1 MKIKISEKL
10 SWKNFFLAS
19 IGNAY
24 TFNLKNH
31 LVLKLK
37 YPSIKDWRS
46 INWRVWQKGPP
57 PGSDRANNML
67 WKIFQ
72 GYSEKKSHCFKNSL
86 KKSNFWSNLL
96 LFSFCS
102 AKEHTARPHG
112 TRPYWTLTLL
122 GHCFGIGPKKFEIHW
137 FTLFYPNQVKIWQ
150 EIDLH
155 HVWDF
160 PSN

>member
-46 INWRVWQKGPP
+46 INWRVWKKGPP
-57 PGSDRANNML
+57 LGL
-67 WKIFQ
+67 I
-72 GYSEKKSHCFKNSL
+72 GLKNISVDAL
-86 KKSNFWSNLL
+86 FWLGHLNLIKYHSNLKCNCWKEAKIRNLCLFCPLFCRICRICAL
-96 LFSFCS
+96 LTVHYTKLYSS
-102 AKEHTARPHG
+102 V
-112 TRPYWTLTLL
+112 LNQ
-122 GHCFGIGPKKFEIHW
+122 ID
-137 FTLFYPNQVKIWQ
+137 FYLYAIEYLCLRKTNI
-150 EIDLH
+150 
-155 HVWDF
+155 
-160 PSN
+160 

>member
-1 MKIKISEKL
+1 MLACEATNLGSIPRRVTGFDKSFTYKSIFLTKFFMKIKISEKL

-57 PGSDRANNML
+57 TVLIG
-67 WKIFQ
+67 
-72 GYSEKKSHCFKNSL
+72 L
-86 KKSNFWSNLL
+86 KW
-96 LFSFCS
+96 
-102 AKEHTARPHG
+102 ETEI
-112 TRPYWTLTLL
+112 TLL
-122 GHCFGIGPKKFEIHW
+122 RTGRRSHLFVKQSGTNMGLYIVQKKFE
-137 FTLFYPNQVKIWQ
+137 K
-150 EIDLH
+150 
-155 HVWDF
+155 
-160 PSN
+160 